1 MPLPPPPVPAAD
13 RRRERHEALATLFA
27 AEGGGLDALLV
38 TSRPNIRYLTG
49 FSGSAGVAVATR
61 ADLLLVTDFRY
72 AEQAQAEA
80 GAVAR
85 VEIEGASV
93 WDRLFKELPTLGPL
107 TTVGYEAHALTVKD
121 AERLS
126 GAGKA
131 WRWKAAGEL
140 VERLR
145 ARKDAGEVAAIRSA
159 AVLAGEALRRTIAAV
174 RPGQTELEI
183 AGLLEGALRRCGS
196 EGHPFPAIVASGPRS
211 ALPHAQTSRR
221 TVAAGEWLLLD
232 FGAVVDGYCADITRT
247 VVVGARATEAQRAL
261 YELVAGAQRRAREG
275 VRAGMPGREAD
286 ALARDP
292 IEARGFGDAF
302 GHSTGHGL
310 GLEVHE
316 APRLART
323 AAEPLPLDAVVTI
336 EPGVFVSGRGGVRI
350 EDDVHLSA
358 DGPVLLSDG
367 RTDLVELV

>member
-1 MPLPPPPVPAAD
+1 LSVTSNGD
-13 RRRERHEALATLFA
+13 RRPDRHAALAALLEA
-27 AEGGGLDALLV
+27 DGLDALLV

-61 ADLLLVTDFRY
+61 SALLLVTDFRY
-72 AEQAQAEA
+72 DEQARQQS

-85 VEIEGASV
+85 VEIEGTSI
-93 WDRLFKELPTLGPL
+93 WDRLFKELAGGWGLGA
-107 TTVGYEAHALTVKD
+107 GAWMGFEAHAVSVKD
-121 AERLS
+121 AERFS
-126 GAGKA
+126 TGPGAA

-145 ARKDAGEVAAIRSA
+145 MRKDAGEVAAIRAAAGVA
-159 AVLAGEALRRTIAAV
+159 AVALRDTLLAV
-174 RPGQTELEI
+174 RPGQTELEV
-183 AGLLEGALRRCGS
+183 AGMLEGALRRHGS
-196 EGHPFPAIVASGPRS
+196 EAHPFPTIVASGPRS
-211 ALPHAQTSRR
+211 ALPHAHTSTR

-232 FGAVVDGYCADITRT
+232 FGAVVDGYCADVTRT
-247 VVVGARATEAQRAL
+247 VVVGRRADESQRAL
-261 YELVAGAQRRAREG
+261 YGLVQEAQRRAREG
-275 VRAGMPGREAD
+275 VRAGMTGREAD

-292 IEARGFGDAF
+292 IEARGFGAAF

-323 AAEPLPLDAVVTI
+323 VADPLPEGAVVTI
-336 EPGVFVSGRGGVRI
+336 EPGVYVAGRGGVRI

-367 RTDLVELV
+367 CTELLELV

>member
-1 MPLPPPPVPAAD
+1 LSASSSGD
-13 RRRERHEALATLFA
+13 RRRDRHAALVAVLEA
-27 AEGGGLDALLV
+27 EGLDALLV

-49 FSGSAGVAVATR
+49 FSGSAGVVVATR

-72 AEQAQAEA
+72 AEQAREEA

-93 WDRLFKELPTLGPL
+93 WDRLFKELPSLGAL
-107 TTVGYEAHALTVKD
+107 GVVGYEAHALTVKD

-126 GAGKA
+126 GVGKA
-131 WRWKAAGEL
+131 WRWHPAGEL
-140 VERLR
+140 VEQLR
-145 ARKDAGEVAAIRSA
+145 ARKDAAEIAAIRA
-159 AVLAGEALRRTIAAV
+159 AAGLAGEALRATIALV

-183 AGLLEGALRRCGS
+183 AGLLEGALRRAGS

-221 TVAAGEWLLLD
+221 TVAVGEWLLLD

-247 VVVGARATEAQRAL
+247 VVVGARATDAQRAL
-261 YELVAGAQRRAREG
+261 YDLVAGAQRRAREG

-336 EPGVFVSGRGGVRI
+336 EPGVYVPGRGGVRI
-350 EDDVHLSA
+350 EDDVHLSV

>member
-1 MPLPPPPVPAAD
+1 VVAD
-13 RRRERHEALATLFA
+13 RRRDRHEALAALFDA
-27 AEGGGLDALLV
+27 DDGAGRGLDALLI

-72 AEQAQAEA
+72 AEQARAEA
-80 GAVAR
+80 GTVAR

-93 WDRLFKELPTLGPL
+93 WDRLFKELPSLGPL
-107 TTVGYEAHALTVKD
+107 GTIGYEAHAVTVKD
-121 AERLS
+121 AERFSPS
-126 GAGKA
+126 GAGKT
-131 WRWKAAGEL
+131 WRWKPAGEL

-145 ARKDAGEVAAIRSA
+145 ACKDPAEVAAIRA
-159 AVLAGEALRRTIAAV
+159 AATLAGDALRATIAAV

-183 AGLLEGALRRCGS
+183 AGLLEGALRRFGS

-261 YELVAGAQRRAREG
+261 YELVAMAQRRARAG

-292 IEARGFGDAF
+292 IEARGFGEAF

-323 AAEPLPLDAVVTI
+323 ATDPLPLDAVVTI
-336 EPGVFVSGRGGVRI
+336 EPGVYVPGRGGVRI

-358 DGPVLLSDG
+358 EGPVLLSDG
-367 RTDLVELV
+367 HTDLVELV